1 MSFDIRLWWAALS
14 AVSVLNI
21 VAWCLAARSLERKR
35 PTQESEQAIYA
46 ARRTQ
51 LLLALVY
58 VLVCAFRSF
67 LPRADVQRICLLDTP
82 LSSVFVGRT
91 VATIAELCFAM
102 QWSLFIQKSGEAVG
116 DNVVRWVGRALFPMI
131 IWAEIA
137 SWYAVVSTNFLGNVI
152 EQSTWTFGGLLIA
165 LCYVKLYPHAD
176 EKLRQFLRR
185 SSPIVLAF
193 IYFMCTVDI
202 PHYYAR
208 WSADQR
214 AGKQYLALADG
225 LRDAATRWV
234 VTFEWAEWTDE
245 VAWMTLYF
253 SVGVWLSIA
262 FSHAP
267 LRAARTAA
275 RPAPTVGELSV
286 D

>member
-14 AVSVLNI
+14 AVSLINI
-21 VAWCLAARSLERKR
+21 AVWCIAARSLQRMRRTE
-35 PTQESEQAIYA
+35 QSEQSVYA

-51 LLLALVY
+51 LLLSLVY

-67 LPRADVQRICLLDTP
+67 LPRADVQRICLFDTP
-82 LSSVFVGRT
+82 LSSVFIGRT
-91 VATIAELCFAM
+91 VATVAELCFAL
-102 QWSLFIQKSGEAVG
+102 QWSLFIEKSGEAAG
-116 DNVVRWVGRALFPMI
+116 DKAVRGVGRALFPMI
-131 IWAEIA
+131 IGAEIA

-152 EQSTWTFGGLLIA
+152 EQSTWTLSGALIG
-165 LCYVKLYPHAD
+165 LCYIKLYPQAD
-176 EKLRQFLRR
+176 EPLRQFLRR
-185 SSPIVLAF
+185 TSPIVLAF

-208 WSADQR
+208 WSADQL
-214 AGKQYLALADG
+214 AGKQYLPLAEG

-234 VTFEWAEWTDE
+234 VTYEWAEWSDE
-245 VAWMTLYF
+245 VAWMSLYF

-267 LRAARTAA
+267 LRAASVATRRA
-275 RPAPTVGELSV
+275 PAVA
-286 D
+286 